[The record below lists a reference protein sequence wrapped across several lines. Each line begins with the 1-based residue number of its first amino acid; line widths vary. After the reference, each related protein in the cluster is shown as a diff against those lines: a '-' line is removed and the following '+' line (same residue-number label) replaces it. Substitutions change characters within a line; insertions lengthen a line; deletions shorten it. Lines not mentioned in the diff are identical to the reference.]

1 MGLFGFVKKAIGKV
15 AKVGLGS
22 LTGGVSNQVFDF
34 IDARKRQ
41 QHLKPIANE
50 LFDIKPT
57 VKGGGRVKLSAARDL
72 DFAGTQDAYGVTPG
86 ELAELKRRKRL
97 ANLAKAREA
106 RRKKLL
112 G

>member
-1 MGLFGFVKKAIGKV
+1 MGLFGFVKKAIGRV

-41 QHLKPIANE
+41 QHLKPITNQ
-50 LFDIKPT
+50 LFDVKP
-57 VKGGGRVKLSAARDL
+57 KIRSAKMRGPSEDL
-72 DFAGTQDAYGVTPG
+72 DFSRTNAEYGISPG

-97 ANLAKAREA
+97 ANLAKGREA